1 MCGWIRRPRLH
12 RSRMLM
18 VGLRDKLALAIP
30 ATGDAT
36 LVKTEAALPFPSF
49 VRETITGKL
58 EKGGM
63 LTAHFD
69 VTMRGDAEVIYRAAY
84 HQVPRAQWRELAQRI
99 SYNNGFAGD
108 VSAVDASMPEKT
120 AEPFHVSWDYT
131 RKDFGE
137 WENRRFPG
145 MSTWFE
151 GKIADDAT
159 APKRAMRMDPTSETE
174 VKVTLTLPDGYTVTV
189 PSDVKH
195 ATAFAEYSSMYM
207 LKDHA
212 LMMDRTMRYKVGEL
226 PVSEFGA
233 YRDFLKGVSNDAGQM
248 LQLVGASAEAPVRAE
263 NSEAAEL
270 LQQAYVDMQANDV
283 KSARALLDR
292 AKALNDHQLGLW
304 AEYGDVELH
313 GNKAEAVADYK
324 KELGLHPE
332 DFVAYQKL
340 ATVYMTEGQLSDAEQ
355 ILQSWKKADPSD
367 PRPHSELGD
376 LMFSEERYKDAVAH
390 FQDALSLS
398 TEPTMLKLSL
408 GRAQLKAGQT
418 DTGEATLHALMQSSS
433 EARVLNGAAYELADA
448 GFDLPAD
455 EIASST
461 AVDQIEEL
469 AATATVAEANPQNL
483 SKALQTVVEL
493 AANWDTLGW
502 IAYKR
507 NQLPEAESYAGS
519 AWELMPNIEVGLHL
533 GQIYEAEGKK
543 PDALTTYR
551 LAVKSMP
558 QKPQPR
564 ELRME
569 KDVEARAAALEV
581 AGIVEKQSP
590 RKLQGGNEL
599 AASHTYTI
607 SSPLKGQSASAEF
620 LLLMGD
626 NSAEDVRFVKG
637 DETLKRSAPSLLAAT
652 YRTPLPASSQ
662 AEVLRRGVLTCTTGS
677 KTCQLVLLPAAEAG
691 AD

>member
-1 MCGWIRRPRLH
+1 
-12 RSRMLM
+12 
-18 VGLRDKLALAIP
+18 
-30 ATGDAT
+30 
-36 LVKTEAALPFPSF
+36 
-49 VRETITGKL
+49 
-58 EKGGM
+58 
-63 LTAHFD
+63 
-69 VTMRGDAEVIYRAAY
+69 MRGDAEVMYREAY
-84 HQVPRAQWRELAQRI
+84 HEVPRAQWRELAQRI

-108 VSAVDASMPEKT
+108 VSTVDASLPEKT
-120 AEPFHVSWDYT
+120 TEPFHVSWDYT
-131 RKDFGE
+131 RKDFGD

-159 APKRAMRMDPTSETE
+159 APKRPMRMDPTGETE
-174 VKVTLTLPDGYTVTV
+174 VKVTLNLPDGYTVTV
-189 PSDVKH
+189 PSDLKH
-195 ATAFAEYSSMYM
+195 ATAFAEYSSTYM
-207 LKDHA
+207 LKDRA
-212 LMMDRTMRYKVGEL
+212 LTMDRTMRYKVDEL

-233 YRDFLKGVSNDAGQM
+233 YRAFLKSVSNDAGQM
-248 LQLVGASAEAPVRAE
+248 LQLVGASAEAPKTTVRAE
-263 NSEAAEL
+263 NSEAREL

-283 KSARALLDR
+283 KSARALLDKV
-292 AKALNDHQLGLW
+292 KALNDHQLGLW

-313 GNKAEAVADYK
+313 DNKDEAVADFK
-324 KELGLHPE
+324 KELDLHPE
-332 DFVAYQKL
+332 NFVSYQKL
-340 ATVYMTEGQLSDAEQ
+340 ATVYMTEGRLSDAEQ

-376 LMFSEERYKDAVAH
+376 LMFSEERYKDAVTH

-418 DTGEATLHALMQSSS
+418 DTGEATLHALMRSSS

-469 AATATVAEANPQNL
+469 AATATVAEANPENL

-507 NQLPEAESYAGS
+507 NQLPEAESYAES

-564 ELRME
+564 DIRME
-569 KDVEARAAALEV
+569 KDVEARAAALEA
-581 AGIVEKQSP
+581 AGIREKQS
-590 RKLQGGNEL
+590 RLKRQGGNDL
-599 AASHTYTI
+599 AALRTYTI

-637 DETLKRSAPSLLAAT
+637 DETLKRSVPSLLAAT

-662 AEVLRRGVLTCTTGS
+662 AKVLRRGVLTCTTGS
-677 KTCQLVLLPAAEAG
+677 KTCELVLLPAAEARM
-691 AD
+691 DQ